1 MVSGNCAPGPHHS
14 HRQHAT
20 AMDREGYALGGP
32 LQAGLAES
40 VHGSCA
46 AARPRGEEGAMR
58 DTQRPFASGAA
69 RKAART
75 RRGGL
80 GDEAGMARPHL
91 RAWVRGD
98 KHLVDRLPSSA
109 KPPSPA
115 PTVRKTV
122 SQHRQ
127 YCHYRTKVNVRD
139 VSGKVNGVVK
149 TVFCLVKSPLFVRGV
164 VKTIFLSEKHGE
176 HNCKEREIDSFR

>member
-98 KHLVDRLPSSA
+98 KHLVDRLPSSLPNHRRPRQRSVKQCPNTDSTA
-109 KPPSPA
+109 T
-115 PTVRKTV
+115 TVRKSTL
-122 SQHRQ
+122 
-127 YCHYRTKVNVRD
+127 
-139 VSGKVNGVVK
+139 GMLVVK
-149 TVFCLVKSPLFVRGV
+149 LMEL
-164 VKTIFLSEKHGE
+164 
-176 HNCKEREIDSFR
+176 